1 MAFQQAIELDK
12 TRLHD
17 ASETK
22 KEARIRFSLGKT
34 LYLIGNRHAAED
46 EFSKVRAV
54 ADAETQRRV
63 DNWVTHQQTL
73 EKNFPVRH

>member
-34 LYLIGNRHAAED
+34 SYPIGNRHAAED
-46 EFSKVRAV
+46 AFSKVRAV
-54 ADAETQRRV
+54 ADARTHRRV
-63 DNWVTHQQTL
+63 DNGVTHQQTL
-73 EKNFPVRH
+73 EENFPVRP